1 MSAEIEHGWNDNHHA
16 DDRLNMTRDS
26 EEKEKEERNRFS
38 FLLIFQKTTTNA
50 LVI

>member
-26 EEKEKEERNRFS
+26 EKEKKKKKDIPFS
-38 FLLIFQKTTTNA
+38 SYFSKETNA